1 MEFQEI
7 TLADFIQN
15 VLPSVGHNRTQLLS
29 MAVVQEGAVV
39 MKEGR
44 EAGRGKDLL
53 YHNVDDHYKITLSSI
68 QAYFAENPRPKQ
80 ALSVQDE
87 NKALKARIEELEKR
101 VGKEKGVTL
110 KPSLGTAPKAEEG
123 DVVKTYSKDEIPP
136 KDENIPAKKLSET
149 DFKSKLREE
158 LKGVKSPSVKAIT
171 SVKKKDIPK
180 GN

>member
-7 TLADFIQN
+7 TLADFIQD
-15 VLPSVGHNRTQLLS
+15 VMPSVGHNRNQILS

-39 MKEGR
+39 IKEGR

-53 YHNVDDHYKITLSSI
+53 YHHADDHYRITLDSI

-87 NKALKARIEELEKR
+87 NKALKAQVAELEKR
-101 VGKEKGVTL
+101 VGTGSAKTPIDKTMMAE
-110 KPSLGTAPKAEEG
+110 PAPA
-123 DVVKTYSKDEIPP
+123 DAKDEIPP

-149 DFKSKLREE
+149 DFKSKLRDE
-158 LKGVKSPSVKAIT
+158 LKGVKSPSVKAVE